1 MIACPACG
9 AEAPEGATE
18 CAGCHL
24 AVGLFSAVREAAGPA
39 GGDDPVFLRTI
50 GELIQSIDL
59 SAPPPE
65 PPPAA
70 GVLDRSGRFPGLRS
84 GEPLHERP
92 TREPAPLRP
101 LDGLP
106 ALPAASA
113 GSELRRRAEEYLL
126 AGRRLNVDLTG
137 LADRVRAAELTADEA
152 SLDVAVRE
160 IFVHLTSVLAEQYEV
175 ELARRNEL
183 SQLVPTPSADV
194 ELDALRHALT
204 VGDVSG
210 ALRRLLHVRDE
221 IGRLEAQWATGRV
234 LLAECDLM
242 VETIR
247 ELGGDPAPALGPLE
261 EGRKS
266 LGTARREAAE
276 RLLARAAFALWAVLE
291 PRFLEELRRL
301 RDRLVEMR
309 GAGGEIRPALTEL
322 RTIAEE
328 LRRRNFVGL
337 IDAYRRLRQFA
348 ERNEPA
354 SAGGVPAD
362 LPAGP
367 ERPSP
372 SA

>member
-1 MIACPACG
+1 MVACPACG
-9 AEAPEGATE
+9 AEAPDGATE
-18 CAGCHL
+18 CSGCHL
-24 AVGLFSAVREAAGPA
+24 SVGLFSAVREAAGPA
-39 GGDDPVFLRTI
+39 GRDDPVFLRTI

-59 SAPPPE
+59 STPAPE
-65 PPPAA
+65 PPPT
-70 GVLDRSGRFPGLRS
+70 GVVLDRTGRFPGLRS
-84 GEPLHERP
+84 GEPLRERP

-101 LDGLP
+101 LEGLP

-126 AGRRLNVDLTG
+126 AGRRLNLDLTG
-137 LADRVRAAELTADEA
+137 LAERVRAAELASDET
-152 SLDVAVRE
+152 SLDATVRE

-183 SQLVPTPSADV
+183 SQFAPTPSADV
-194 ELDALRHALT
+194 ELDALRHAMT

-221 IGRLEAQWATGRV
+221 LGRLEAQWATGRV

-247 ELGGDPAPALGPLE
+247 DLGGDPAPALGPLA

-266 LGTARREAAE
+266 LGTAHREAAE
-276 RLLARAAFALWAVLE
+276 RMLARSAFALWAVLE

-309 GAGGEIRPALTEL
+309 GAGGEIRPALADL

-328 LRRRNFVGL
+328 LRRRNFVGM
-337 IDAYRRLRQFA
+337 IDAYRRLRQFT

-354 SAGGVPAD
+354 SVGAVPAD
-362 LPAGP
+362 VPVGP
-367 ERPSP
+367 EHPAP